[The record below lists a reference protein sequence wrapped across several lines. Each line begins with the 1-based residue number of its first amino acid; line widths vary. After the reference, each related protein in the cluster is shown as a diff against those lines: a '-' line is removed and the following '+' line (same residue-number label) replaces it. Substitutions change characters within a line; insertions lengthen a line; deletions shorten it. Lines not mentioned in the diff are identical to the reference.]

1 MSLYKKDWRSTRK
14 QDKMVTEAQVEK
26 QCAWHAKQLPV
37 FMFVYQELIPLFC
50 NGQILK
56 GLFSN

>member
-1 MSLYKKDWRSTRK
+1 MSLYKKDWRGTRK

-37 FMFVYQELIPLFC
+37 FMFVY
-50 NGQILK
+50 
-56 GLFSN
+56 